1 MRSFL
6 MIFVFMYSFVTY
18 GQDFVYNYIDNYKD
32 ISIDK
37 MNRYGIPASITLA
50 QGMLESNWGR
60 SDLAVKANNHFGIKC
75 GNDWT
80 GATFSW
86 EDDEYK
92 NGSIVKSCFRVYNS
106 VNESFDDHSAFLSK
120 KRYRFLYDY
129 DVYDYKSW
137 AKGLVKAGYATD
149 PKYADKLIFI
159 IEKYNLYK
167 FDSEYKPVEYVKNTV
182 PPAPKTK
189 SSTVIKVGKRERETS
204 SISYINGSK
213 FTYAFAG
220 ETLSSL
226 SKRIGISEKRILKY
240 NDGIKKK
247 RHKFKKGDIVF
258 LEKKKKKYY
267 GNDDI
272 YITQN
277 RQSLAAIS
285 QKFGMSLKY
294 LAKINK
300 TKTRIKFR
308 KGRKVLLKPISKR
321 KEWAAETKRKGLKYL
336 FNEALIPN

>member
-1 MRSFL
+1 MRSVLIFL
-6 MIFVFMYSFVTY
+6 IFLFSFVVKSQEFVF
-18 GQDFVYNYIDNYKD
+18 NYINNYKD

-37 MNRYGIPASITLA
+37 MNKYGIPASITLA

-80 GATFSW
+80 GPTFSW

-92 NGSIVKSCFRVYNS
+92 NGSIIKSCFRVYDS
-106 VNESFDDHSAFLSK
+106 VSESFDDHSAFLSK

-149 PKYADKLIFI
+149 PKYANKLIFI
-159 IEKYNLYK
+159 IEKYSLYE
-167 FDSEYKPVEYVKNTV
+167 FDSQYKPNEFAVNTV
-182 PPAPKTK
+182 RPKPNKTK
-189 SSTVIKVGKRERETS
+189 VVIKSRKNNT
-204 SISYINGSK
+204 INFDYINGSK
-213 FTYAFAG
+213 VVYAKAK
-220 ETLSSL
+220 ESLSSL
-226 SKRIGISEKRILKY
+226 SKRIGISEKKILRY

-247 RHKFKKGDIVF
+247 RHKFNEGDIVF
-258 LEKKKKKYY
+258 VEKKKKRYY

-272 YITQN
+272 YVTTGKE
-277 RQSLAAIS
+277 SLASIS

-300 TKTRIKFR
+300 TRKTIKFR
-308 KGRKVLLKPISKR
+308 RGRKVLLKPIYNR
-321 KEWAAETKRKGLKYL
+321 KEWAAEVKNKSIKYL
-336 FNEALIPN
+336 FDEALSPEN